1 MAKTKPIKLAA
12 KVTPPPVKKEPERT
26 IATNKKAY
34 HNYHVLDGL
43 EAGLALQGT
52 EVKSLRRGK
61 VSINDAFVREE
72 KGQMWL
78 YNAHIAQYESRGYA
92 DHDPTRP
99 RKLLLHRKEITKFK
113 AQSQEKNLTIVV
125 TRLYFKKH
133 LAKIY
138 INLAKGKKLYDKRED
153 ITKRNWNR
161 IQERALKN
169 N

>member
-1 MAKTKPIKLAA
+1 MAKTKSNKLITKAA
-12 KVTPPPVKKEPERT
+12 SCPVKKESEKA

-52 EVKSLRRGK
+52 EIKSLRRGK

-78 YNAHIAQYESRGYA
+78 YNAHIAQYENRGYA

-99 RKLLLHRKEITKFK
+99 RKLLLHKKEMVKLK
-113 AQSQEKNLTIVV
+113 AQSQEKGLTIVV
-125 TRLYFKKH
+125 TRLYFKRH
-133 LAKIY
+133 LAKVY
-138 INLAKGKKLYDKRED
+138 INLAKGKKLYDKREGIASRD
-153 ITKRNWNR
+153 WSRS
-161 IQERALKN
+161 QERILKN